1 MVEIAGGKKMSTRKV
16 VRILVDNGWYYARD
30 GKGSHRVYLNDAYP
44 EREVIVSWH
53 SSSHDIP
60 LGTLKSLE
68 KVTGLSLRRQ
78 AVEII
83 ISVIKM
89 LGETGV
95 FGLASYLNNSSF
107 WESTP
112 RAFFNHR
119 LSDNPPFIDLYFFQ
133 KTKV

>member
-1 MVEIAGGKKMSTRKV
+1 MSTRKV

-44 EREVIVSWH
+44 EREAIVSWH

-78 AVEII
+78 AVII
-83 ISVIKM
+83 IIPVTKM
-89 LGETGV
+89 FGCETGMLDLV
-95 FGLASYLNNSSF
+95 LHHNSLSS
-107 WESTP
+107 WEFVPKS
-112 RAFFNHR
+112 
-119 LSDNPPFIDLYFFQ
+119 FFQ
-133 KTKV
+133 PLRVE